1 MKSSFKQFHMMVNTS
16 VVLEKKKLKEIICV
30 LSYHTSSILL
40 FFVKISKDVVTV
52 IKVNGQ
58 KKQHEQ

>member
-52 IKVNGQ
+52 IKV
-58 KKQHEQ
+58 